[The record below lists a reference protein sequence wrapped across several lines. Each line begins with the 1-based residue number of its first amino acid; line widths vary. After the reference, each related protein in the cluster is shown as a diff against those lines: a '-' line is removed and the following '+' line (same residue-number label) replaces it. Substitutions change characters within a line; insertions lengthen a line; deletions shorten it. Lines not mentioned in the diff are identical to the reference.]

1 MPRTYTT
8 RTILDG
14 GQAKDEDFNTE
25 IQSPIGEFNG
35 QLDQN
40 QLPLQSVNF
49 NHIAQPT
56 TSTAYLAQNG
66 TYSTYMQTQSYHQ
79 SEYTK
84 TENLDVPLMT
94 WDNTLYAGQGWISLQ
109 QWQLQTHTANQTGGA
124 EIIFNAVEG
133 MIAGNAVIDFT
144 WFPGGSRNQAVV
156 PTQGGDI
163 GISLR
168 NIYGYKETIEWGVF
182 IDDVCVSKSGVTY
195 PRRLTLN
202 LPFNAP
208 TSTKPVQID
217 IRFRATFVDPVTMG
231 TQGVTPPSSS
241 TIFATVDFLQ
251 YLKYNG
257 GVLWTRQQFR

>member
-1 MPRTYTT
+1 MPRSYTA

-14 GQAKDEDFNTE
+14 GQAKDEDFNAEVQT
-25 IQSPIGEFNG
+25 PIGEFNG

-56 TSTAYLAQNG
+56 ISTAYLNQNG

-79 SEYTK
+79 TEYSK
-84 TENLDVPLMT
+84 TENLDVPYMY

-124 EIIFNAVEG
+124 QINFDAQEG
-133 MIAGNAVIDFT
+133 MIAGNAVIDFN
-144 WFPGGSRNQAVV
+144 WFPGGSRNQAVT

-182 IDDVCVSKSGVTY
+182 LDDVCISKSGVTY

-208 TSTKPVQID
+208 TSTKPVQLD

-241 TIFATVDFLQ
+241 TIFATVDYLQ
-251 YLKYNG
+251 YLRYNG